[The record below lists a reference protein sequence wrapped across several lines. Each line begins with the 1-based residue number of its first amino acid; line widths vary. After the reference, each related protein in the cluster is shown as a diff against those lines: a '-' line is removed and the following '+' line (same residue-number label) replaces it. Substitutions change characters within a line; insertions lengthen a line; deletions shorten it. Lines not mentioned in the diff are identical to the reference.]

1 MADKR
6 ESLREEEESQ
16 PQHEVTSYGVLDFD
30 ISDTDLIRVLDL
42 KESEAFKLTDKIRL
56 TERRKDN
63 NDYWQGK
70 QIDRKMLY
78 NWQVPYVDN
87 VIFRDTE
94 TILPIAVS
102 KVPDILVSNPSED
115 QQKRQRAEKLQQ
127 VLDFRVKSHYVRAV
141 LRKMARHVI
150 LDFVGIV
157 KCRWD
162 RVKQTFVFD
171 AIRPSNVDLD
181 PTAVPNQFGM
191 SSEAFEYI
199 SEWIEEPI
207 KVVIAKFP
215 DKKEEI
221 FRRAEGGPIIR
232 GTERQLASKMRYQEI
247 WFTWYD
253 DDGMPSEAVCWRY
266 KDLLL
271 GKMRNPYWD
280 YEGEQKETGQED
292 PFTGEPLTQ
301 QVFFNHFSRP
311 MKPYIIVN
319 HQSTGASGPFDDTSV
334 VEQAIPLQ
342 DVVNKRGRQITEL
355 ADKANPKKIISN
367 TFMSKDEAAEITDD
381 PQETIVGDGP
391 VGEGFTYVPGI
402 PPNPVLFQDLVQNRL
417 EIDNII
423 GAHSTT
429 RGERVPEESGIARQ
443 ITREGDFGRIDDF
456 VFQVIEPAADEI
468 ANWMVQFM
476 KVFGTSEQFI
486 QVLGQDGQS
495 EFVEF
500 DRDSIDDGI
509 NIMVEASTVDKT
521 ERRATATQLAS
532 AGSIDPLTLFED
544 LDAKNPKE
552 RARRLAL
559 MNADPT
565 GAAYMQYIIGD
576 QQAAGTLT
584 ETAAAAAAAKGG
596 GEAPPATTPPPEAPP
611 EGGQIV

>member
-6 ESLREEEESQ
+6 EFLREEEESQ
-16 PQHEVTSYGVLDFD
+16 PQHEVTSYGVLDFN

-42 KESEAFKLTDKIRL
+42 KENEAAKLTDKIRL
-56 TERRKDN
+56 TERRKDT

-70 QIDRKMLY
+70 QIDKKMLY

-102 KVPDILVSNPSED
+102 KVPDIIVSNPSED

-127 VLDFRVKSHYVRAV
+127 VLDFRVNSRYVRAV
-141 LRKMARHVI
+141 LRKTARHVL
-150 LDFVGIV
+150 LDFIGII

-162 RVKQTFVFD
+162 RIKQTFVFE
-171 AIRPSNVDLD
+171 AIRPSNVILD
-181 PTAVPNQFGM
+181 PTAVPSQFGM
-191 SSEAFEYI
+191 SSESFDYI
-199 SEWIEEPI
+199 AEWIEEPI

-221 FRRAEGGPIIR
+221 FRRAEGKAIIR
-232 GTERQLASKMRYQEI
+232 GTERQLANKMRYQEI

-253 DDGMPSEAVCWRY
+253 DDGMPFEAVCWRHN
-266 KDLLL
+266 DLIL

-280 YEGEQKETGQED
+280 YEGEEKETGEED

-301 QVFFNHFSRP
+301 KVFFNHFSRP
-311 MKPYIIVN
+311 TKPYIIVN

-334 VEQAIPLQ
+334 VEQVIPLQ

-355 ADKANPKKIISN
+355 ADKANPKKIIS
-367 TFMSKDEAAEITDD
+367 TDFMSKDEATEITDD
-381 PQETIVGDGP
+381 PQESIIGAGRVGD
-391 VGEGFTYVPGI
+391 GFTYVPGI

-456 VFQVIEPAADEI
+456 VFQVIEPAADEM

-476 KVFGTSEQFI
+476 KVFGTAEQFT
-486 QVLGQDGQS
+486 QVLGQDGQT

-521 ERRATATQLAS
+521 ERRATATQLAAS
-532 AGSIDPLTLFED
+532 GSIDPLTLFED

-565 GAAYMQYIIGD
+565 GAAYMTYIIGD
-576 QQAAGTLT
+576 TQAAGTLA
-584 ETAAAAAAAKGG
+584 ESAAAAAAAKGG
-596 GEAPPATTPPPEAPP
+596 GVPPTSPPPTGEEVPP
-611 EGGQIV
+611 EGSI